1 MTFPRSHDKTAM
13 FQNGREN
20 LREIG
25 NGSLPF
31 LYFSLSLSL
40 ALSLSFFFF
49 FFFSLVGGG
58 VSAGP
63 SVICKC
69 CFADKSL
76 MRSMRRLVRQRG
88 RC

>member
-31 LYFSLSLSL
+31 LSFPLSPSLVL
-40 ALSLSFFFF
+40 FFFF
-49 FFFSLVGGG
+49 FLVGGG